1 MTILQIFFLAVLIV
15 GFPWKVPVFN
25 GAPARIAVQDELA
38 NAQEGSFSGKTFRIV
53 VGSSPGG
60 GYDYWARLLARHMPK
75 YLSGNPEVVVQNM
88 PGGGSL
94 VATNYIYRVAKPD
107 GLTVGMP
114 NQLVYMGQVVGDKEA
129 RFDVQKFNWI
139 GSPDRNPTVLF
150 IRADTPYK
158 SIDDVAKSKIPPKCG
173 GSGRD
178 SSSIIFA
185 LEDLVG
191 ARFEV
196 VLGYQGGSQT
206 DLAVERGEVVCRS
219 MGLGA
224 HFSRQPFTLWH
235 SKDFD
240 RHLVQTGRKRDD
252 RASDTPTI
260 YELMDRYK
268 TAELGRR
275 LASVLTAGEDF
286 GHPMMAPPGVS
297 AERVKL
303 LRDAYAKTLKDPEL
317 LADVKKQEYDFDPVS
332 GDELQTLARTVVNQ
346 PAQVIERLKKI
357 LGN

>member
-1 MTILQIFFLAVLIV
+1 MTIVGIFFSTLYLALLC
-15 GFPWKVPVFN
+15 FVP
-25 GAPARIAVQDELA
+25 A
-38 NAQEGSFSGKTFRIV
+38 NAQDNFFAGKTIRIV

-75 YLSGNPEVVVQNM
+75 YIHGNPEVVVQNM

-94 VATNYIYRVAKPD
+94 VATNYVYNVAKPD
-107 GLTVGMP
+107 GLTLGMP
-114 NQLVYMGQVVGDKEA
+114 NQLVYMGQLVSDKEA
-129 RFDVQKFNWI
+129 RFDVQKLNWI
-139 GSPDRNPTVLF
+139 GSPDRNPTVLY
-150 IRADTPYK
+150 IRADSPYK
-158 SIDDVAKSKIPPKCG
+158 TMDDVIKAKTPPKCG

-178 SSSIIFA
+178 SASVILA
-185 LEDLVG
+185 LEDLIG

-240 RHLVQTGRKRDD
+240 RHLMQTGRKRDD
-252 RASDTPTI
+252 RSPDTPTL
-260 YELMDRYK
+260 YELLDRYK
-268 TAELGRR
+268 AAELGRQ
-275 LASVLTAGEDF
+275 LATVITAGENF
-286 GHPMMAPPGVS
+286 GHPMNAPPGLP
-297 AERVKL
+297 ADRVKL
-303 LRDAYAKTLKDPEL
+303 LREAYANTVKDPAL
-317 LADVKKQEYDFDPVS
+317 LADIKKQEYDFDPVS
-332 GDELQTLARTVVNQ
+332 GEELQTLAKTVVNQ
-346 PAQVIERLKKI
+346 PPQVIERLKKI

>member
-1 MTILQIFFLAVLIV
+1 
-15 GFPWKVPVFN
+15 
-25 GAPARIAVQDELA
+25 
-38 NAQEGSFSGKTFRIV
+38 
-53 VGSSPGG
+53 
-60 GYDYWARLLARHMPK
+60 
-75 YLSGNPEVVVQNM
+75 M

-94 VATNYIYRVAKPD
+94 VATNYVYSVAKPD

-129 RFDVQKFNWI
+129 RFDIQKFNWI

-158 SIDDVAKSKIPPKCG
+158 SIDDVIKAKIPPKCG

-178 SSSIIFA
+178 SSSMIFA

-191 ARFEV
+191 AKFEV

-206 DLAVERGEVVCRS
+206 DLAIERGEVVCRS

-235 SKDFD
+235 RKDFD

-252 RASDTPTI
+252 RASDAPTI

-268 TAELGRR
+268 TPDLGRR
-275 LASVLTAGEDF
+275 LAGVLTAGEDF
-286 GHPMMAPPGVS
+286 GHPMMAPPGVPT
-297 AERVKL
+297 ERVKL

-317 LADVKKQEYDFDPVS
+317 SADVKKQEYDFDPVS
-332 GDELQTLARTVVNQ
+332 GEELQTLAKTVVNQ